1 MYNIKPLFSVLALCL
16 DFANRRTLLQ
26 IRLLGKTGSTKVKL
40 FYSRTH
46 SPEFQIPVFLRHV
59 AGSLRLSFHCR
70 RFHGFLEQTANSPDK
85 RETLIGYLMIFSL
98 IQQKMCVFPI
108 CLKKSIQ

>member
-1 MYNIKPLFSVLALCL
+1 M
-16 DFANRRTLLQ
+16 
-26 IRLLGKTGSTKVKL
+26 LLGKLNRINKSQTLSQQNSLTWISNTSI
-40 FYSRTH
+40 FR
-46 SPEFQIPVFLRHV
+46 RV

-98 IQQKMCVFPI
+98 IQQKMCVVPI
-108 CLKKSIQ
+108 CLKKSIQWPFFSK